1 MIQWRRFGWEPGAPF
16 SLILFLP
23 TTDIIPVMPNDHHN
37 APTGHLSYYGLS
49 LLEFLR
55 DGHPE
60 LAADSTFIEAR
71 AAQAAGAYSD
81 VIRSGGT
88 HPEAEHRACEVLYR
102 GLHFS
107 LYNTLVN
114 ILWDEFPDQ
123 ISEMEARE
131 AARVMLSFMRGAA
144 AQYDLTDDFAS
155 SPQYELLY
163 TELTGNVQILLDHGL
178 Q

>member
-1 MIQWRRFGWEPGAPF
+1 
-16 SLILFLP
+16 
-23 TTDIIPVMPNDHHN
+23 MPNDHHN
-37 APTGHLSYYGLS
+37 APAGHLSYYGLS

-60 LAADSTFIEAR
+60 LASDNAFIEAR

-88 HPEAEHRACEVLYR
+88 HPEAENRACEVLYR

-107 LYNTLVN
+107 LYNTLVDVIWN
-114 ILWDEFPDQ
+114 EFSDRIPED
-123 ISEMEARE
+123 EARE
-131 AARVMLSFMRGAA
+131 AARVMFPFVCGLKTR
-144 AQYDLTDDFAS
+144 YDFTDGFAS
-155 SPQYELLY
+155 SPHYDLLY
-163 TELTGNVQILLDHGL
+163 TELAGTVQILLDHGL